1 MFHSETYDVLISI
14 YCVRVSDPL
23 SDDDQYLTKLVSE
36 NICLL
41 MVCVYDKQADS
52 EIHEDQLLNFLA
64 NRLDESFSQPCEQR

>member
-23 SDDDQYLTKLVSE
+23 SDDQYLTKLVSE

-41 MVCVYDKQADS
+41 MVCLRQAS
-52 EIHEDQLLNFLA
+52 RQ
-64 NRLDESFSQPCEQR
+64 